1 MKTIHVRRT
10 AYHSL
15 IAMVKDVSD
24 GGVKVH
30 RLVLCDGPMPSKDQ
44 FEGIVYED
52 IPSLRKAV
60 RDAMKS
66 LATEDQ
72 AG

>member
-10 AYHSL
+10 MYHSL
-15 IAMVKDVSD
+15 IAMVTDVSG

-30 RLVLCDGPMPSKDQ
+30 RLVPCDGPMPSLDQ
-44 FEGIVYED
+44 FKGIVYDD
-52 IPSLRKAV
+52 IPSLRKSV

-66 LATEDQ
+66 LTTEDQ